1 MNELDFWSNSPMTA
15 FRQHERS
22 DSIASALVVTALLAS
37 RQMSGAFC
45 VLKMFVA
52 GASALPMVLFS
63 SKHSTPQLPRTE

>member
-1 MNELDFWSNSPMTA
+1 MTA

-22 DSIASALVVTALLAS
+22 DSIASALVVTVLLTS